1 MEIAAL
7 CERIEEQMFASSV
20 SDTSKPDTESVN
32 RVWKKGGKQTKGK
45 FQGNQQAESSKMN
58 KHCYRCGNT
67 DHMGRDLKCPARGKI
82 CHKCKG
88 RDHFSNMC
96 KTVNQVEGLTDF
108 AFAIQDDCRDTD
120 RLNVCLGNVHLRM
133 LVDSGAS
140 SNVIDENTWEKLKSE
155 RIKCNS
161 YIPGTERNFFSY
173 SSDQPLPV
181 KRAFKCDVR
190 IGSQMVRA
198 EFFVI
203 KGTGEPLLG
212 RETAMKLGVLKIGTD
227 IAAVTDLKQSL
238 QSQYSEVFQGVGM
251 LKTKQICLYID
262 QTVQP
267 VAQTLRRIPFNLRGP
282 VEEKIKE
289 LLEMDIIEE
298 VNGPTPWVNPVVIV
312 PKDNS

>member
-1 MEIAAL
+1 M
-7 CERIEEQMFASSV
+7 
-20 SDTSKPDTESVN
+20 
-32 RVWKKGGKQTKGK
+32 
-45 FQGNQQAESSKMN
+45 
-58 KHCYRCGNT
+58 
-67 DHMGRDLKCPARGKI
+67 
-82 CHKCKG
+82 
-88 RDHFSNMC
+88 
-96 KTVNQVEGLTDF
+96 EGLTDY
-108 AFAIQDDCRDTD
+108 AFAIQHDCRDTD

-133 LVDSGAS
+133 LVDCGAS

-161 YIPGTERNFFSY
+161 YIPDTENFFFSY

-181 KRAFKCDVR
+181 MGAFKCDVR
-190 IGSQMVRA
+190 IGSQMVHA

-212 RETAMKLGVLKIGTD
+212 RETSMKPGVLKIGTD

-238 QSQYSEVFQGVGM
+238 QSQYPEVFQGVGM

-267 VAQTLRRIPFNLRGP
+267 VAQPLRRIPFNLRGP

-289 LLEMDIIEE
+289 LLEIDIIEE
-298 VNGPTPWVNPVVIV
+298 VNGPTPWVKSSCNRA
-312 PKDNS
+312 KSQF